1 MARIPEIKK
10 DLQQLKKEEK
20 ALVRALGK
28 DTNGGRR
35 LEISSNGQYAKWFV
49 KEIGKK
55 TYLPK
60 SERDQAVSLA
70 RSAWNK
76 ARLAEVR
83 AEITGCQRYLNSFR
97 GKTTHMKQ
105 LMAKPGFCEL
115 LGVENTSSAAWAK
128 APFSK
133 NPSHPEHLK
142 FRTKSGLLLRSKS
155 EALIAT
161 MLEKYSIPFR
171 YECQMDTATGAIY
184 PDFTILSPVNGKQYI
199 WEHFGMV
206 DNPSYAANI
215 GQKLYTYSQ
224 LGYIPDENLI
234 LTYESHDYPLEPYH
248 IEAVIRQY
256 FLAGEE

>member
-1 MARIPEIKK
+1 MARIMEIKR
-10 DLQQLKKEEK
+10 DLQQLKKEE
-20 ALVRALGK
+20 RALSRALAK
-28 DTNGGRR
+28 DTNDGRR
-35 LEISSNGQYAKWFV
+35 LEISSNGQYSKWFV
-49 KEIGKK
+49 KEDGKK

-70 RSAWNK
+70 KSAWNK

-105 LMAKPGFCEL
+105 LMGKPGFCDL
-115 LGVENTSSAAWAK
+115 LGQENTSAAAWAK
-128 APFSK
+128 AEYNK

-142 FRTKSGLLLRSKS
+142 FHTKSGLLLRSKS
-155 EALIAT
+155 EAMIAT

-171 YECQMDTATGAIY
+171 YECQMDTSTGPIY
-184 PDFTILSPVNGKQYI
+184 PDFTILSPVTGKQYI

-206 DNPSYAANI
+206 DNPSYAASV
-215 GQKLYTYSQ
+215 GQKLYTYAQ

-234 LTYESHDYPLEPYH
+234 LTYESHDHPLEPYR

-256 FLAGEE
+256 FLSEEK